1 MLKKDGRALSVVG
14 VLKPSSIR
22 DRHGES
28 MWCQSLGEDV
38 TLEITANAAL
48 FHRLS
53 IPSITPISATR
64 PHGQSCLLRAARLLE
79 VVVRA
84 VELLA
89 SNVRSNPARDQ

>member
-1 MLKKDGRALSVVG
+1 MLKEDGRAISVIG

-28 MWCQSLGEDV
+28 MWCQPLGDDMA
-38 TLEITANAAL
+38 LEITANAAL

-53 IPSITPISATR
+53 IPSITPISMTR
-64 PHGQSCLLRAARLLE
+64 SHGQSCLLRAARLLE
-79 VVVRA
+79 VVVRV

-89 SNVRSNPARDQ
+89 SKLRSNPARDQ